1 MLHTT
6 RFRVR
11 PAGPATRQRERSGT
25 TPLTSDSGNGNDPL
39 RRARNVVRLQ
49 KTVLADRA
57 VQLLADEVVV
67 RLASRLHPDVEP
79 ARIAEG
85 VPIDDF
91 CRALISSDAEAAMK
105 MVRQERLE
113 GLSIETIYIGTL
125 AVAAR
130 RLGDW
135 WAEDRVSFLQMSIA
149 AGRIFEIMRHL
160 RQMIPAP
167 RHVIAPER
175 HALFATVPG
184 ELHTLGVTMAA
195 DLFRNRGW
203 DVDLRVGYEHEE
215 LMAAVS
221 DRSYRVIGL
230 SAGGAGSVVALAR
243 CVVALRITHPAS
255 RIFIS
260 GGVVTEVPGIS
271 ALIGA
276 DGVAADLAK
285 ADGMAIDWEEILR
298 TITGLAD
305 RD

>member
-1 MLHTT
+1 MHDT
-6 RFRVR
+6 
-11 PAGPATRQRERSGT
+11 G
-25 TPLTSDSGNGNDPL
+25 SGNGAL
-39 RRARNVVRLQ
+39 RKARNVMRLQ
-49 KTVLADRA
+49 KTVLEDRA

-67 RLASRLHPDVEP
+67 RLASRLHPGAEP
-79 ARIAEG
+79 AHIAAG

-91 CRALISSDAEAAMK
+91 CRALISHDAEAAMQ

-113 GLSIETIYIGTL
+113 GIAIETIYIGTL

-135 WAEDRVSFLQMSIA
+135 WKEDRVSFLEMSVA

-160 RQMIPAP
+160 RRMIPAP
-167 RHVIAPER
+167 RLTVGPER

-184 ELHTLGVTMAA
+184 DLHTMGATMAA

-203 DVDLRVGYEHEE
+203 EVDLRVGYEHEE
-215 LMAAVS
+215 LMAAVA

-230 SAGGAGSVVALAR
+230 SAGSAAGVVPLARSVVAF
-243 CVVALRITHPAS
+243 RITHPTA

-260 GGVVTEVPGIS
+260 GGVVAEVPGID

-276 DGVAADLAK
+276 DGAVNDLAGT
-285 ADGMAIDWEEILR
+285 DTMTIDWESTVR
-298 TITGLAD
+298 MVTSLAD
-305 RD
+305 GV